1 MRISIS
7 TVRWTAAIAGL
18 WMSAR
23 VGAAVPET
31 PAKTEGAPTATR
43 AVFER
48 IRGLAGDWEGSVV
61 WSGARTD
68 SGKMNATYYATGHGT
83 AVVENLTVDREP
95 VMTSVYHMDGAVL
108 RMTHYCGAG
117 NQPRLK
123 AERVEDGGATVRFAF
138 VDVTNLAGPN
148 AGHVHGV
155 ELQFVDESHVVL
167 TFEFVAGGAVS
178 RERIDL
184 HRVVGA
190 PQRKS

>member
-7 TVRWTAAIAGL
+7 TVPWAAAIAGL

-23 VGAAVPET
+23 VAAAVPAT
-31 PAKTEGAPTATR
+31 TARIEGAPAPAR

-48 IRGLAGDWEGSVV
+48 IRGLAGDWEGTVV

-95 VMTSVYHMDGAVL
+95 VMTSVYHMDGATL
-108 RMTHYCGAG
+108 RMTHFCGAG

-123 AERVEDGGATVRFAF
+123 AERIEDGGATVRFAF
-138 VDVTNLAGPN
+138 VDVTNLAGPS
-148 AGHVHGV
+148 AGHVHEV
-155 ELQFVDESHVVL
+155 ELQFLDESHVVL
-167 TFEFVAGGAVS
+167 TFGFIAGGAVS

-184 HRVVGA
+184 HRVAGA
-190 PQRKS
+190 PDRKS

>member
-1 MRISIS
+1 MRITSSLLRWAAMMASLWIS
-7 TVRWTAAIAGL
+7 AQASAGL
-18 WMSAR
+18 
-23 VGAAVPET
+23 PET
-31 PAKTEGAPTATR
+31 PAKTEGAPAAAR
-43 AVFER
+43 SVFER
-48 IRGLAGDWEGSVV
+48 IKGLAGDWEGSVQ

-83 AVVENLTVDREP
+83 AVVENLTADREP
-95 VMTSVYHMDGAVL
+95 VMTSVYHMDAAAL

-123 AERVEDGGATVRFAF
+123 AERIEDGGATVGFAF

-155 ELQFVDESHVVL
+155 ELQFLDESHVVL

-184 HRVVGA
+184 HRVAGA
-190 PQRKS
+190 PDRKS